1 MRVMCEIQ
9 RGCGPLTVEHAAV
22 THGGRLAALS
32 SRAPSM
38 AAALTRSQAERW
50 TELCASSASN
60 GKSRATDNSGLGG
73 FLGGLTGRAPPP
85 PLRELRRILLS

>member
-22 THGGRLAALS
+22 TDRGRLAALS
-32 SRAPSM
+32 SRAPSI

-50 TELCASSASN
+50 TELCASASN
-60 GKSRATDNSGLGG
+60 GKSGATDNSGLGA
-73 FLGGLTGRAPPP
+73 FLGGLAGRGPPP
-85 PLRELRRILLS
+85 ERAALY